1 VVRLSSNEDKEK
13 AIASKYVVDNLI
25 FDGQIIG
32 IGTGTTVNIF
42 IHLLSELVSTN
53 ELDIICIPS
62 SFETKIQLAHMGL
75 PIGTLVEN
83 GEVDIYVDGADIIT
97 QDLVLIKGGGAA
109 LTMEKIVAHAAQE
122 FLVIADSTKYPRDLL
137 SYPVPVEII
146 PLALNTVIKPIF
158 ELGGEFRLR
167 YGTGKIGPVISD
179 NGNIIG
185 DITFRESYQPE
196 KMERDLNAIPGVIEN
211 GIFSRVAD
219 KIVIGGEQVKVIKR
233 EK

>member
-1 VVRLSSNEDKEK
+1 MSSNEDKEK